1 MSASSQSAGL
11 SGRLPLI
18 GLYPAAYRASHG
30 EEIAAVFAESVEG
43 TDRTTVLREWA
54 ALAAHA
60 VRLRTRLSSRDPA
73 GRILAGAAPFLLAG
87 GAGLAAV
94 QLLIGLFVTVAR
106 FDPGNSNTTATAAVG
121 AVQTVPWILA
131 LLCAALGRWGLAR
144 LLVLAGTLAR
154 IGAVVGFFVH
164 PAWAFAQ
171 YLFLLPLWLLLAV
184 PMLLAP
190 PDAVDRSA
198 RGRAETAIAAI
209 ALALP
214 MSALVLLWPWRSAD
228 DYSEPVFPTDVQ
240 RLLDASSAWP
250 ALVMAV
256 AFLVHLAARRPD
268 RLRSAGVA
276 VAVVPWA
283 VMLPAPYYL
292 RPPGDLAE
300 LGRNAAVVAAFLAV
314 AVGLAALRRALAP
327 SAEPA
332 ETVEPL

>member
-1 MSASSQSAGL
+1 MSASSQGAGL

-43 TDRTTVLREWA
+43 TDRTTVMREWA

-94 QLLIGLFVTVAR
+94 QLLMGFFVTAAR
-106 FDPGNSNTTATAAVG
+106 FDPGGSNPTAVTAVG

-154 IGAVVGFFVH
+154 IGAVVGFLVH
-164 PAWAFAQ
+164 PAAAFAQ
-171 YLFLLPLWLLLAV
+171 YFFLFPFWLLLAV
-184 PMLLAP
+184 PMLIAP
-190 PDAVDRSA
+190 PDGVDRSA
-198 RGRAETAIAAI
+198 RSRAETAIAAI
-209 ALALP
+209 AIALP
-214 MSALVLLWPWRSAD
+214 MSALVLLWPWPGAD
-228 DYSEPVFPTDVQ
+228 DYSEPVFPADVQ
-240 RLLDASSAWP
+240 RLLDISSAWP
-250 ALVMAV
+250 ALVMAT
-256 AFLVHLAARRPD
+256 AFLVHLAARHPD

-276 VAVVPWA
+276 LAVIPWT
-283 VMLPAPYYL
+283 VMLAPPYYW
-292 RPPGDLAE
+292 RPPRDLAE
-300 LGRNAAVVAAFLAV
+300 LGRNAAAV
-314 AVGLAALRRALAP
+314 AGLLVIAAGLAALRRALAS

-332 ETVEPL
+332 EPVERY